1 MKKFVT
7 LLICLLT
14 LTGCSLTEP
23 IPIKGEVVTC
33 ANIKTRANNY
43 GKALDCL
50 DGTSGVAVDSI
61 VGPALIN
68 VWGSWCEPCK
78 QELPHL
84 RHYLEQYGD
93 RIQIIGVDVEEKSP
107 AVARK
112 FVTTHGMTWPILYDA
127 DGSTR
132 AQFGMG
138 VPVTWFIDASGK
150 VVHKKYGPFRSTEEI
165 QLNVIKYLGV
175 K

>member
-1 MKKFVT
+1 MKK
-7 LLICLLT
+7 LLIPLALLLT
-14 LTGCSLTEP
+14 LTGCSLTQP
-23 IPIKGEVVTC
+23 IPVKGEVVSC
-33 ANIKTRANNY
+33 SSIRVQASS
-43 GKALDCL
+43 GKSLDCL
-50 DGTSGVAVDSI
+50 DGSTGVAVDSI

-84 RHYLEQYGD
+84 RHFLEQYGD
-93 RIQIIGVDVEEKSP
+93 RVPVIGVDVEEKSP
-107 AVARK
+107 AIARK
-112 FVTTHGMTWPILYDA
+112 FVITHGMTWPILYDA

-132 AQFGMG
+132 GKFGMG

-150 VVHKKYGPFRSTEEI
+150 VIHKKYGPFRSPEEI
-165 QLNVIKYLGV
+165 ELDVIKYLGV

>member
-1 MKKFVT
+1 MKKVIV
-7 LLICLLT
+7 LLISLLT

-23 IPIKGEVVTC
+23 IPVKGEVVGCLTIRTN
-33 ANIKTRANNY
+33 AST
-43 GKALDCL
+43 GKVLDCL
-50 DGTSGVAVDSI
+50 DGSTGVAVDSI

-68 VWGSWCEPCK
+68 IWGSWCQPCK
-78 QELPHL
+78 QELPHF
-84 RHYLEQYGD
+84 RHFLEQNGD
-93 RIQIIGVDVEEKSP
+93 RVQIIGIDVEEKSP
-107 AVARK
+107 AIARK

-132 AQFGMG
+132 EKFGMG

-150 VVHKKYGPFRSTEEI
+150 VVHKKYGPFRSPEEI
-165 QLNVIKYLGV
+165 ELDVIKYLGA

>member
-1 MKKFVT
+1 MKKVAV

-23 IPIKGEVVTC
+23 IPVKGEVVGCST
-33 ANIKTRANNY
+33 IRTSTST
-43 GKALDCL
+43 GKVLDCL
-50 DGTSGVAVDSI
+50 DGTPGVAVDSI

-68 VWGSWCEPCK
+68 VWGSWCQPCK
-78 QELPHL
+78 QELPHF
-84 RHYLEQYGD
+84 RHFLEQNGD
-93 RIQIIGVDVEEKSP
+93 RVQIIGIDVEEKSP

-132 AQFGMG
+132 EKFGMG

-165 QLNVIKYLGV
+165 ELDVIKYLGA